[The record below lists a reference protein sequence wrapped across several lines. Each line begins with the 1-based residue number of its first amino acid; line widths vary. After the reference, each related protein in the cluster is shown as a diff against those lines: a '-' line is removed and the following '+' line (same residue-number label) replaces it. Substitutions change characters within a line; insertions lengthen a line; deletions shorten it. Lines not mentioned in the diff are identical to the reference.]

1 MEWSPERFLQQA
13 AAIHEDVEHYI
24 RRILEKTRYQDP
36 VSYTHLGSMPSDG
49 TAQMAF
55 IGIPS

>member
-24 RRILEKTRYQDP
+24 RRILEKTRYQDQGQQDMFGHP
-36 VSYTHLGSMPSDG
+36 ELRP
-49 TAQMAF
+49 
-55 IGIPS
+55 